1 MVAVSDVYVESFF
14 MTSSMELVRV
24 RVVDSNQE
32 TAQVEVWKA
41 TTVPDL
47 SGGAATTRTTEMVSD
62 WASDLHYFEV
72 NNPLTVVPCDEL
84 LALVCTVPV
93 QRMLDRWCVRIS
105 TVGARCVLRIVPSV
119 EAVSPSL
126 SANGPERASCVEEA
140 VEVVL
145 ERTSQSKSDDMEDGG
160 LDLVDLGF
168 DEMQR
173 KFLQPGVLIDETG
186 ASIQV
191 TTATWGLRIDHSSI
205 KALGI
210 FTDDNYQGPL
220 RIFPLLGRIV
230 AVAPPGALSRRMSLH
245 DRQRAYDLPGDVC
258 EVYLPSCAHGP
269 HPPSTGPAPLTRGV
283 NLTRV
288 HIFAGARVVGSDS
301 AVSYGDGVYNAA
313 SMCGFMNEC
322 GDPNWRFAGH
332 IHISRDVRPLTLST
346 FSMQDLSSIP
356 RRDLPAAGGTDHP
369 LRSRIPS

>member
-1 MVAVSDVYVESFF
+1 
-14 MTSSMELVRV
+14 MELVRV

-72 NNPLTVVPCDEL
+72 NNPLTVVPCDQL
-84 LALVCTVPV
+84 LGLVCTVPV
-93 QRMLDRWCVRIS
+93 RRMFDRWCVRIS

-119 EAVSPSL
+119 EAVPPSL
-126 SANGPERASCVEEA
+126 SANVRDSERASCVE
-140 VEVVL
+140 
-145 ERTSQSKSDDMEDGG
+145 DDMEDGG
-160 LDLVDLGF
+160 LDLADPGF
-168 DEMQR
+168 DEMPR
-173 KFLQPGVLIDETG
+173 KFLLPDVLIDETG

-191 TTATWGLRIDHSSI
+191 TNATWGLRIGHSSI

-210 FTDDNYQGPL
+210 FNTDDNYQGPL

-230 AVAPPGALSRRMSLH
+230 ALAPPGALSRRMSLH

-258 EVYLPSCAHGP
+258 EVYLPSCPYGP

-283 NLTRV
+283 NLTWV
-288 HIFAGARVVGSDS
+288 HIFAGAR
-301 AVSYGDGVYNAA
+301 
-313 SMCGFMNEC
+313 
-322 GDPNWRFAGH
+322 
-332 IHISRDVRPLTLST
+332 
-346 FSMQDLSSIP
+346 P
-356 RRDLPAAGGTDHP
+356 RGRQ
-369 LRSRIPS
+369 